1 MSASD
6 FQMDVDAVIEA
17 TRGTLIRRGSRSA
30 FEGVCTDSRG
40 RVEEALFIPLTGE
53 HFDGHDF
60 LREAIAGGAEGVLVA
75 ESEAG
80 RCREIPGGVT
90 VIAVDD
96 TLKALGDIAH
106 WWRRCFTSPVIAVTG
121 SSGKTTTKEMIAAIG
136 NRSMTMVKSRGNYN
150 NLVGLPLSL
159 LGMRAC
165 HEAAVFELGSNRPGE
180 IARLAEIVEP
190 DVAVI
195 TNVGPAHLA
204 GFGSIE
210 AIREEKGHIF
220 RSMKPAGTA
229 VINRDDEHIRI
240 LEDRWRGKSLTFGI
254 HEQAAVRG
262 ERIFSRGERGVSFT
276 LKIGGLARGIDMTT
290 LGRHNVY
297 NALAA
302 AACCWSLG
310 ISYED
315 ISEGLKE
322 FSQVSGRMTL
332 YRLENGGALVDDS
345 YNANPASVKEAL
357 QTLSDLRERGESIV
371 VLGDMLELG
380 DEAPQRHEEV
390 GRFVAATGVHALF
403 ARGAFA
409 RSVAEGAYR
418 GGMEKDQ
425 VFVSLSPEDVLEKLS
440 AFSHRDLWILV
451 KGSRGMRMDVYVDAI
466 KHAFGVKAHGSHQS
480 IGEEA
485 P

>member
-1 MSASD
+1 
-6 FQMDVDAVIEA
+6 MDIDAVIEA
-17 TRGTLIRRGSRSA
+17 TGGTLICTGERHA

-40 RVEEALFIPLTGE
+40 QVKKTLFIPLTGA

-60 LREAIAGGAEGVLVA
+60 LREAAARGAEGFLVA
-75 ESEAG
+75 G
-80 RCREIPGGVT
+80 NKIDCCREISDGVT

-96 TLKALGDIAH
+96 TLRALGDIAH

-121 SSGKTTTKEMIAAIG
+121 SSGKTTTKEIIATIG
-136 NRSMTMVKSRGNYN
+136 NRSMTMAKSRGNYN

-159 LGMRAC
+159 LGMRAY
-165 HEAAVFELGSNRPGE
+165 HGAAVFELGANRPGE
-180 IARLAEIVEP
+180 IERLTEIAEP

-210 AIREEKGHIF
+210 TVREEKGRIF
-220 RSMKPAGTA
+220 KSMRPEGIA
-229 VINRDDEHIRI
+229 VINRDDEHVKI
-240 LEDRWRGKSLTFGI
+240 LEDRWKGKSLTFGI
-254 HEQAAVRG
+254 NEQAAIRG

-290 LGRHNVY
+290 LGRHNIY

-315 ISEGLKE
+315 ICEGLKE
-322 FSQVSGRMTL
+322 FSQVPGRMTL
-332 YRLENGGALVDDS
+332 YKLENGGALVDDS
-345 YNANPASVKEAL
+345 YNANPASVREAL
-357 QTLSDLRERGESIV
+357 QTLNDLREWGESVV

-380 DEAPQRHEEV
+380 DDAPQRHEEV
-390 GRFVAATGVHALF
+390 GRFVAATGVSALF
-403 ARGAFA
+403 VKGAFA
-409 RSVAEGAYR
+409 LSVAEGAYQ
-418 GGMEKDQ
+418 GGMVKDQ
-425 VFVSLSPEDVLEKLS
+425 VLLNLSPEKMIERLRAL
-440 AFSHRDLWILV
+440 SHRDLWILV
-451 KGSRGMRMDVYVDAI
+451 KGSRGMRMDLYADAI
-466 KHAFGVKAHGSHQS
+466 KHEFGLKVHASHQS
-480 IGEEA
+480 GGDKT